1 MARIT
6 RNESQ
11 RVQEAIIQAAVE
23 EIAEHGYAGL
33 RIPLV
38 AERIGKTQ
46 GAVYGRFVDKQ
57 SLALAAVEYIR
68 DQVLAP
74 RVTKVLEPS
83 QEPLTQLEALS
94 QVTAQIAA
102 DYPAGQVSIARLA
115 TELSHAEGP
124 VAAAVRALF
133 DSFAK
138 LLTSLLDSAHERGD
152 IQLSK
157 EQRQELGYVFLGMQ
171 IGYASMGNLFAQK
184 TNYVRLENAM
194 RTVLTGGLR
203 STASGS

>member
-6 RNESQ
+6 RDESQ
-11 RVQEAIIQAAVE
+11 RVQEAVIKAAVE

-68 DQVLAP
+68 DTVLAP
-74 RVTKVLEPS
+74 RVTAVLDANN
-83 QEPLTQLEALS
+83 EPLAQLEALS
-94 QVTAQIAA
+94 QLTAQIAA
-102 DYPAGQVSIARLA
+102 DYPAGQISIARLA

-124 VAAAVRALF
+124 VADAVRALF
-133 DSFAK
+133 ESFAK
-138 LLTSLLDSAHERGD
+138 LLTSLLNQAHERGD
-152 IQLSK
+152 VAIPEPK
-157 EQRQELGYVFLGMQ
+157 RRELGYVFLGMQ
-171 IGYASMGNLFAQK
+171 IGYATMGNLFAKQ
-184 TNYVRLENAM
+184 TSYVTLEESM
-194 RTVLTGGLR
+194 RTILTGGLR
-203 STASGS
+203 STLTTD